1 MSGRATL
8 GFGGNARHLSHG
20 GRALMTAAEADMS
33 LDQAEKRLQVASQE
47 LSHGFSMV
55 RGVTL
60 CIMGPVT
67 EPEQSEPLWA

>member
-1 MSGRATL
+1 
-8 GFGGNARHLSHG
+8 
-20 GRALMTAAEADMS
+20 MTAAEADIS
-33 LDQAEKRLQVASQE
+33 LDQGEKRLQVASQE

-67 EPEQSEPLWA
+67 EPEQWEPLWA